1 MSDEW
6 DNYTS
11 YKNGIKLEIGYLS
24 VIIDKIFGPQIFAS
38 LKITPDTK
46 TNSWVIERQR
56 CDNAEWIEWIRIPGQ
71 LDFEFNRTEDEEENN
86 ER

>member
-1 MSDEW
+1 MSGKR

-11 YKNGIKLEIGYLS
+11 SENDISLEIGYVS

-38 LKITPDTK
+38 LKITPDPK
-46 TNSWVIERQR
+46 TNSWVVQRQR
-56 CDNAEWIEWIRIPGQ
+56 CDNAEWVEWVRIPGQ
-71 LDFEFNRTEDEEENN
+71 LDFEFRKAEEDD